1 MNNQRLELVAD
12 FYEYTMSNGYLN
24 KKMEN
29 QIAYFDVFFRKVPDE
44 GGYAIIAGLE
54 QIINY
59 IKNLSFDEEDINYL
73 RKQNKFS
80 EEFLNYLENF
90 RFTGDVWAIPEGT
103 VVFPNEPLIT
113 VRAQLRKNWRK
124 SWRLSMWI
132 REQCTVRWHTI
143 FYRTALHQMM
153 SRRLR
158 QPARRLT

>member
-113 VRAQLRKNWRK
+113 VRAPIIQAHYLQL
-124 SWRLSMWI
+124 
-132 REQCTVRWHTI
+132 TI
-143 FYRTALHQMM
+143 NL
-153 SRRLR
+153 
-158 QPARRLT
+158 

>member
-80 EEFLNYLENF
+80 E
-90 RFTGDVWAIPEGT
+90 
-103 VVFPNEPLIT
+103 
-113 VRAQLRKNWRK
+113 
-124 SWRLSMWI
+124 
-132 REQCTVRWHTI
+132 
-143 FYRTALHQMM
+143 
-153 SRRLR
+153 
-158 QPARRLT
+158 